1 MKTLKLSQRGPLFRR
16 LEVTVDRDLSVRESS
31 LFRSTEVT
39 FPLDRLA
46 KAPAHI
52 RYVAVRWVLAAIFFL
67 FLLGASLYAKGI
79 GEGPGELF
87 GSLLLAGVGA
97 ACALNAWKLS
107 GNVWVFKDRNSSSN
121 LFSIA
126 RARPSRET
134 VDEFLRGI
142 SERIEG
148 LRAHSELSGPEL
160 RAWQANVL
168 AYLREQN
175 VLLPEEFSTISER
188 LQRQETQRGAVISH
202 VPR

>member
-1 MKTLKLSQRGPLFRR
+1 MKTLKLSQRGPVFKR
-16 LEVTVDRDLSVRESS
+16 LEVAVDSDVSVRESS

-39 FPLDRLA
+39 FPLDRVA
-46 KAPAHI
+46 RSPVHI

-67 FLLGASLYAKGI
+67 CLLVASLYAKGM

-87 GSLLLAGVGA
+87 GSLLLAGVCA

-107 GNVWVFKDRNSSSN
+107 GNVLVFKDRNSSSN

-126 RARPSRET
+126 RARPSRDA
-134 VDEFLRGI
+134 VDEFLKGI
-142 SERIEG
+142 AERIEG
-148 LRAHSELSGPEL
+148 VRAPSDLSGPEL
-160 RAWQANVL
+160 RAWQTNAL
-168 AYLREQN
+168 GYLLEHN

-188 LQRQETQRGAVISH
+188 LQRKEMQRGAVISL